1 MVDPLFHT
9 PLLPYLQTLFIS
21 LNFYITYR
29 LLGIRRI
36 EDNTSKGKSLASI
49 IIPVRNNPKGI
60 KRLVNS
66 LCKSRH
72 ELIIVDD
79 ESTDDTY
86 ITALEECNKCRCK
99 VIRVSKP
106 PKWLGKTYACWQ
118 GYLSATREKFIFI
131 DSDTY
136 VKEETID
143 ALCEALENLDVV
155 SLVPRIRATKFM
167 SAIFEYAFIIMSWLF
182 YTPWKMAKKSRLWL
196 AGAIMAWRKEA
207 YEAVGGHKS
216 VYNVI
221 VEDVALARKAHE
233 AGLRIAFYSLSGHY
247 TEVDYSFRELI
258 DFMTRVSFVVRINPS
273 IYLAIAA
280 LGLVATILTILSI
293 LTPGNPLSIIY
304 LISLYTPPGVIIAK
318 GYLKGKPYTL
328 VLYPLSYIIT
338 SVAGYIAL
346 KRLEKKD
353 IKIKW
358 RGREIPI
365 KDIMIDI

>member
-1 MVDPLFHT
+1 MAGPILHT
-9 PLLPYLQTLFIS
+9 PLVAYLQTLFIL

-29 LLGIRRI
+29 LLGIRKI
-36 EDNTSKGKSLASI
+36 EGKISKGNSSSSI
-49 IIPVRNNPKGI
+49 IIPVRNNPYGI
-60 KRLVNS
+60 KRLINS

-86 ITALEECNKCRCK
+86 LTALKECDKCRCK

-106 PKWLGKTYACWQ
+106 PNWLGKTYACWS
-118 GYLSATREKFIFI
+118 GYLFATKRKLIFI

-143 ALCEALENLDVV
+143 TLCDALENHDVV
-155 SLVPRIRATKFM
+155 SLVPRIRAAKTI
-167 SAIFEYAFIIMSWLF
+167 SAIFEYAFLIMSWLF
-182 YTPWKMAKKSRLWL
+182 YTPWKMVKKSRLWL

-221 VEDVALARKAHE
+221 VEDVALARKAHDT
-233 AGLRIAFYSLSGHY
+233 GLRIAFYSLEGHY
-247 TEVDYSFRELI
+247 TDVDYNFRELI

-273 IYLAIAA
+273 IYLAIAS
-280 LGLVATILTILSI
+280 LGLLATTLTILSI
-293 LTPGNPLSIIY
+293 LTPNNLLSILY
-304 LISLYTPPGVIIAK
+304 LISLYTPPGLIIAK
-318 GYLKGKPYTL
+318 GYLKGKPYTII
-328 VLYPLSYIIT
+328 LYPISYTIT

-346 KRLEKKD
+346 KRLEKRD

-365 KDIMIDI
+365 EDIMRDI